1 MITYELP
8 HSINRFDTYEGTIVS
23 TNKAGVEIVLD
34 SKIKFESEHINAFAF
49 CGGHFGK
56 RVLVIIK
63 HYNSIRDNFIVSIDS
78 FLLDKYIIFK
88 NEAVA

>member
-49 CGGHFGK
+49 CGGHIGQ
-56 RVLVIIK
+56 RVLVSIK